1 MTKKRFSLSIDTEW
15 WFVQDNT
22 IQVNKYG
29 YRDDLTG
36 EDEYGGL
43 RQELTEQETVDLLNK
58 LYEENMKLQ
67 FQFNLLQEP
76 VNEFYRGAK
85 ENANMVL
92 VEQLKRE
99 NKELKLQLEAFK
111 DKLCELG
118 MSGSKQYDKRF
129 HIAISNDNTVRLVD
143 HERNNDLISIGFKKH
158 SDAADCSDALQYLC
172 NLMNGLAEENDVLRK
187 QLKTKHVTGH
197 LKKSDVKDSHL
208 IIDGNEVNC
217 KIEELRASGYSDEYI
232 NKELGHLV
240 NWRI

>member
-1 MTKKRFSLSIDTEW
+1 MNEKRFSLSKDTEW

-36 EDEYGGL
+36 EDEYRGL

-58 LYEENMKLQ
+58 FYEENKKLR

-85 ENANMVL
+85 ENANMI
-92 VEQLKRE
+92 EQLKRE
-99 NKELKLQLEAFK
+99 NKKLKLQLEALK

-118 MSGSKQYDKRF
+118 ASNAKRYDKRF
-129 HIAISNDNTVRLVD
+129 DITVSNDNTVRLID
-143 HERNNDLISIGFKKH
+143 QKESNDLISIGFKKH

-172 NLMNGLAEENDVLRK
+172 NLMNGLEEENDVLRE
-187 QLKTKHVTGH
+187 QLKTKYCTGH
-197 LKKSDVKDSHL
+197 LKKSDFKDSQL

-217 KIEELRASGYSDEYI
+217 RIEELRASGYSDEYI

>member
-1 MTKKRFSLSIDTEW
+1 MNKKRFSLNIDTEW

-36 EDEYGGL
+36 EDEYRGL
-43 RQELTEQETVDLLNK
+43 RQELTERETVDLLNK
-58 LYEENMKLQ
+58 FYEENKKLQ

-76 VNEFYRGAK
+76 VNEFYHGVR
-85 ENANMVL
+85 ENAMV
-92 VEQLKRE
+92 KRT
-99 NKELKLQLEAFK
+99 KT
-111 DKLCELG
+111 G
-118 MSGSKQYDKRF
+118 KRF
-129 HIAISNDNTVRLVD
+129 RITVSNDNTVRLTD
-143 HERNNDLISIGFKKH
+143 HKKNNDLISIGFKEH
-158 SDAADCSDALQYLC
+158 SDAIDCSDALQYLC
-172 NLMNGLAEENDVLRK
+172 NLMNGLVEENDALSK
-187 QLKTKHVTGH
+187 QLKTEYCTGH

-240 NWRI
+240 NWKI